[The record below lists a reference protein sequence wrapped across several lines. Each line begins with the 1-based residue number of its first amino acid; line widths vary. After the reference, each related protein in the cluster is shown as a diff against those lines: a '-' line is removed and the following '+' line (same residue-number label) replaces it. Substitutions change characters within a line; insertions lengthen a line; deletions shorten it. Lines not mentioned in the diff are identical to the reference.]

1 MAPTDRVI
9 LARHFDVG
17 AVDIDAPHRS
27 PELSAVYLNI
37 QVHTQCNRVMLSA
50 NEVKLYAR
58 LQLLL
63 TVHDHLHAKG
73 SGNLLRSSIPY
84 RDAAGHLHH
93 RRLDFQR
100 I

>member
-1 MAPTDRVI
+1 
-9 LARHFDVG
+9 
-17 AVDIDAPHRS
+17 
-27 PELSAVYLNI
+27 
-37 QVHTQCNRVMLSA
+37 MLST

-63 TVHDHLHAKG
+63 TAHDHLHAIG
-73 SGNLLRSSIPY
+73 SGSLLRIGIPH
-84 RDAAGHLHH
+84 RDAAGRLHH